1 MSDKPRVLIVGADG
15 ADPQIVSRLLA
26 EKKLPHIARL
36 CERGT
41 WGPLRTT
48 FPPVSP
54 VAWMTCLT
62 GVPPAQH
69 GIRDFVTK
77 SADTYLPTVG
87 LYTVRGG
94 RDRLPVYTSR
104 RTAITVG
111 EWLSEAGRTAYVLKV
126 PATFPPMPTRGGT
139 LAGFGMPD
147 LIGTFGVSAWYT
159 TDPDGKRVQAPRGKD
174 LIQPLT
180 PLDAHTWGG
189 QISGPARSACSF
201 HLRRSQGKAVLTLG
215 HGEQPVAVLSSG
227 DWSGWV
233 RLTFDVPGAG
243 LVAGICRFRLV
254 SLGPVVELYRTAVQC
269 TPDAPLYALTE
280 PAGFGARLE
289 NLVGPFATLGM
300 PSDMDGV
307 RRDVVDLDSFLGDAY
322 ANWEQQVEM
331 TLHLAADPAW
341 DLLVSHLFTL
351 DNVQHLFWH
360 HQDSAHPA
368 HDPELARRYGNEIE
382 RAYRWM
388 DTQVGHLV
396 EAVGPDTYVAVV
408 SDHGGVPINRLV
420 YLNAWLQSLGYLVPR
435 ESVDAGEAARL
446 DWDRT
451 KAAMFGTGGI
461 WLNVQGREPRG
472 FVPPGP
478 PYEALL
484 DEISRRL
491 LAWRDPETGLPVVKQ
506 VLRGI
511 EVFGAGALDTGPDL
525 IPAFHIGFGL
535 GRGEG
540 LGRVMVGRA
549 VVEPN
554 TSGWTGGHEGPY
566 LPADVPGIGI
576 WAGPGIPQKSLIE
589 GAGLVDVAP
598 TVLRLLGVDV
608 PGAMS
613 GRSLF

>member
-1 MSDKPRVLIVGADG
+1 MSDRPRVLIVGADG
-15 ADPQIVSRLLA
+15 ADPKIVSRLLA
-26 EKKLPHIARL
+26 ENKLPHIARL
-36 CERGT
+36 CKRGT

-62 GVPPAQH
+62 GVPPARH

-77 SADTYLPTVG
+77 SVDTYLPTVG
-87 LYTVRGG
+87 LYTVRSG

-104 RTAITVG
+104 RAAITLG
-111 EWLSEAGRTAYVLKV
+111 EWLSEAGRIAYVLKV

-159 TDPDGKRVQAPRGKD
+159 TDPDGKRALAPQGKD
-174 LIQPLT
+174 LVQPLAL
-180 PLDAHTWGG
+180 LDSHTWSG
-189 QISGPARSACSF
+189 QIAGPARSACSF
-201 HLRRSQGKAVLTLG
+201 YLRRSQGEVLLTLG
-215 HGEQPVAVLSSG
+215 EGGQPVAVLSPG

-233 RLTFDVPGAG
+233 RLSFDVSGVGP
-243 LVAGICRFRLV
+243 VAGICRFRLV

-269 TPDAPLYALTE
+269 TPKAPLYALTE

-289 NLVGPFATLGM
+289 GLVGPFATLGM

-307 RRDVVDLDSFLGDAY
+307 RRGVVDLDTFLGDAY

-331 TLHLAADPAW
+331 TLHLAADPSW

-360 HQDSAHPA
+360 HQDPAHPA
-368 HDPELARRYGNEIE
+368 HDPEQAQRYGDEIE

-388 DTQVGHLV
+388 DAQVGRLV
-396 EAVGPDTYVAVV
+396 EAIGPDTNIAVV

-420 YLNAWLQSLGYLVPR
+420 YLNAWLQSQGYLAPR
-435 ESVDAGEAARL
+435 ETVNAGEAARL

-451 KAAMFGTGGI
+451 RAAMFGTGGI
-461 WLNVQGREPRG
+461 WLNVQDREPRG

-478 PYEALL
+478 PYEALC
-484 DEISRRL
+484 DEISKRL
-491 LAWRDPETGLPVVKQ
+491 LAWCDPDSGKPVVKQ

-511 EVFGAGALDTGPDL
+511 EVLGADALDTGPDL
-525 IPAFHIGFGL
+525 IPAFHIGYGL

-540 LGRVMVGRA
+540 LGRVMTGREI
-549 VVEPN
+549 VEPN
-554 TSGWTGGHEGPY
+554 TSGWSGGHEGPY
-566 LPADVPGIGI
+566 LPADVPGVGI
-576 WAGPGIPQKSLIE
+576 WAGPGIAAGNSTE

-598 TVLRLLGVDV
+598 TVLRLLGMDV
-608 PGAMS
+608 PGTMS